1 MAPKK
6 ITKLIRLTSAKTI
19 TRTSKYIV
27 KKEKRKGE
35 FLGIRPHVLFK
46 FFFFFPQKYRSL
58 CTPQYAVTRHIMGVD
73 SQGPFLN
80 D

>member
-46 FFFFFPQKYRSL
+46 FFFFFHKNIEASVPHNML
-58 CTPQYAVTRHIMGVD
+58 
-73 SQGPFLN
+73 
-80 D
+80 